1 MSEEVTR
8 GQINDI
14 ISGFATGNADYRN
27 AVKQDPKAVLSK
39 QMGRELPEWLNV
51 KVVEE
56 NADTIYLVI
65 PHVAEEGSELS
76 DSDLESVAGG
86 KGETTYTC
94 EEINGVGTHVEI
106 NASFSF

>member
-1 MSEEVTR
+1 MSTEVTR
-8 GQINDI
+8 GEINDI
-14 ISGFATGNADYRN
+14 VAGFASENAEYRA

-51 KVVEE
+51 QVVEE
-56 NADTIYLVI
+56 SADTIYLVI
-65 PHVAEEGSELS
+65 PHVAEEGEELS

-86 KGETTYTC
+86 KGDTTYTC

-106 NASFSF
+106 NAGFQF